1 MIKKITLSMLLAC
14 CGGTLMAE
22 ETQLEK
28 ATDKQEQVDAVNTPA
43 TQMEPMQIRSKA
55 IDTSIPLDLPVSA
68 GSRLGLTIQETPASI
83 DVITRELMR
92 ERGNT
97 TTQQAL
103 TNSAGVVASQCFGV
117 TCVSMRGFSNT
128 LQPLYN
134 GLRYPGLAIT
144 PRGTFNYDR
153 IEVIKGLSSMQHGIG
168 TVGGAVNFV
177 TKAADGREEKEVLL
191 AYDRWNTK
199 TIGLGI
205 GGKATDALAYRA
217 DISYKGA
224 NKGSYGWV
232 DDSSYDYAHFTG
244 ELALQ
249 ATESFKITLSEE
261 YYQDDGEGYFGT
273 PHINGKIVGSTRYN
287 NYNVEDDQMDKEAN
301 WTRLNLE
308 WAPTDKI
315 KVRNETYYNNE
326 NRYWKNSE
334 IYTYNAGTGRVN
346 RGDFLNIKHDQELYG
361 NRTELSF
368 DHMLSNM
375 RNRVMVGYDIARN
388 EHLRTSNSPFATPVN
403 SVDLLDPVSGVFI
416 TNSAYLPFRET
427 ELVQKAFFVEDYL
440 NLTEKL
446 KLSLSARHDKLELES
461 NNLRA
466 ATATNPATFNQ
477 DFSGN
482 SYRVGAVYDILPSLS
497 VYGQWA
503 NALEPASQLVTLTFA
518 QRNFKLGRAKQKE
531 IGLKG
536 NLPNNLGEVTVAL
549 FDIDRTDVL
558 TRDPLNPTQSIQ
570 IGEQTSRGIEL
581 AAALRPADQWTIEGN
596 ASILNAE
603 FEKFYESVSGVAV
616 SRAGNLPPDVP
627 EKTANLWLTYRPN
640 ADWRISLGSHFVGER
655 SGDNANTS
663 TKYMDGYSTYDAS
676 LGYKLG
682 KGELMLSVRNLTDK
696 LYADRTYNS
705 GNQFMLGE
713 PRAAEISWNAK
724 F

>member
-1 MIKKITLSMLLAC
+1 MIKKLTLSTLLL
-14 CGGTLMAE
+14 CGSGLVLAE
-22 ETQLEK
+22 GVVTPQAEVTEPVATQLE
-28 ATDKQEQVDAVNTPA
+28 T
-43 TQMEPMQIRSKA
+43 MQIRSKA
-55 IDTSIPLDLPVSA
+55 VETSIPLDLPINTS
-68 GSRLGLTIQETPASI
+68 SRLGLTVQETPASI

-97 TTQQAL
+97 TTQRAL
-103 TNSAGVVASQCFGV
+103 ANSAGVVAAQCFGV
-117 TCVSMRGFSNT
+117 TCVSMRGFSST

-168 TVGGAVNFV
+168 SVGGAVNFV

-199 TIGLGI
+199 TVGLGI

-217 DISYKGA
+217 DVSYKGA

-232 DDSSYDYAHFTG
+232 DNSSYDYAHFTG

-249 ATESFKITLSEE
+249 ATDNFKVTLSEE
-261 YYQDDGEGYFGT
+261 YYQDNGEGYFGT
-273 PHINGKIVGSTRYN
+273 PHVNGNIVKSTRYN

-301 WTRLNLE
+301 WTRLNME
-308 WAPTDKI
+308 WTPTDKI

-326 NRYWKNSE
+326 NRLWKNAE
-334 IYTYNAGTGRVN
+334 AYDYNPTTGRVA
-346 RGDFLNIKHDQELYG
+346 RTEFLNVKHDQELYG
-361 NRTELSF
+361 NRTELSV
-368 DHMLSNM
+368 DHQVENM
-375 RNRVMVGYDIARN
+375 RNRVMVGFDIARN
-388 EHLRTSNSPFATPVN
+388 NHKRTNNAPFASPASN
-403 SVDLLDPVSGVFI
+403 VDFLDPQSGVF
-416 TNSAYLPFRET
+416 TTTSAFLPFRKT

-440 NLTEKL
+440 NLTDKL
-446 KLSLSARHDKLELES
+446 KLSLSARHDTLDLES
-461 NNLRA
+461 NNLRT
-466 ATATNPATFNQ
+466 ATATNPASFSKHY
-477 DFSGN
+477 SGN
-482 SYRVGAVYDILPSLS
+482 SYRVGVVYDILPSLT

-503 NALEPASQLVTLTFA
+503 NALEPGSQLVTLTYA
-518 QRNFKLGRAKQKE
+518 QRDYKLGRAKQKD

-536 NLPNNLGEVTVAL
+536 MLPDNFGEATVAL
-549 FDIDRTDVL
+549 FDINRQDIL
-558 TRDPLNPTQSIQ
+558 TRDPLTPAQSIQ

-581 AAALRPADQWTIEGN
+581 TTALRPATKWTIEGN
-596 ASILNAE
+596 ASILNSE
-603 FEKFYESVSGVAV
+603 FDTFYERVGVVAV

-627 EKTANLWLTYRPN
+627 EKVANLWVTYRPD
-640 ADWRISLGSHFVGER
+640 ADWRISLGSHFVGKR
-655 SGDNANTS
+655 SGDNTNTA
-663 TKYMDGYSTYDAS
+663 TKYMDGYTTYDAS
-676 LGYKLG
+676 VGYKLG

-713 PRAAEISWNAK
+713 PRAAELSWSAK

>member
-1 MIKKITLSMLLAC
+1 MIKKLTLSTLLL
-14 CGGTLMAE
+14 CGSGFSLAE
-22 ETQLEK
+22 VAAPEQTEANATQLE
-28 ATDKQEQVDAVNTPA
+28 T
-43 TQMEPMQIRSKA
+43 MQIRSTA
-55 IDTSIPLDLPVSA
+55 VDTSIPLDLPVNAS
-68 GSRLGLTIQETPASI
+68 SRLGLTVRETPASI

-117 TCVSMRGFSNT
+117 TCVSMRGFSST

-217 DISYKGA
+217 DLSYKGA

-232 DDSSYDYAHFTG
+232 DNSSYDYAHFTG

-249 ATESFKITLSEE
+249 ATDTFKVTLSEE
-261 YYQDDGEGYFGT
+261 YYQDNGEGYFGT
-273 PHINGKIVGSTRYN
+273 PHVNGNIVKSTRYN
-287 NYNVEDDQMDKEAN
+287 NYNVDDDQMDKEAN

-308 WAPTDKI
+308 WSPTDKI
-315 KVRNETYYNNE
+315 KLRNETYYNNE
-326 NRYWKNSE
+326 NRIWKNTE
-334 IYTYNAGTGRVN
+334 AYVYNAVTNKVN
-346 RGDFLNIKHDQELYG
+346 RSDFLHIKHDQKLVG
-361 NRTELSF
+361 NRTEISF
-368 DHMLSNM
+368 DHQLGNM
-375 RNRVMVGYDIARN
+375 RNRVMAGFDIAKN
-388 EHLRTSNSPFATPVN
+388 EHLRTNNAPYVSPASAVDFITPQ
-403 SVDLLDPVSGVFI
+403 SGVF
-416 TNSAYLPFRET
+416 TTTSAYTPNRKT

-440 NLTEKL
+440 NLTEQF
-446 KLSLSARHDKLELES
+446 KLSLSARHDKIDLDS
-461 NNLRA
+461 DNLRI
-466 ATATNPATFNQ
+466 ATATNPATFST
-477 DFSGN
+477 DYSGN
-482 SYRVGAVYDILPSLS
+482 SYRVGAVYDITPSLS
-497 VYGQWA
+497 IYGQWA
-503 NALEPASQLVTLTFA
+503 NALEPAAQLVTLTYA
-518 QRNFKLGRAKQKE
+518 QRNYKLGRAKQKE

-536 NLPNNLGEVTVAL
+536 SLPNNLGEVTVGL
-549 FDIDRTDVL
+549 FDINRTDIL
-558 TRDPLNPTQSIQ
+558 TRDPLNPGQSIQ

-581 AAALRPADQWTIEGN
+581 TAALRPIDQWTVEGN

-603 FEKFYESVSGVAV
+603 FDKFYESVGGVAV

-627 EKTANLWLTYRPN
+627 EKTANLWITYRPN
-640 ADWRISLGSHFVGER
+640 SDWKISLGSHFVGKR
-655 SGDNANTS
+655 SGDNANTA
-663 TKYMDGYSTYDAS
+663 TRYMDGYTIYDAS

-682 KGELMLSVRNLTDK
+682 KGELMFSVRNLTDK

-713 PRAAEISWNAK
+713 PRTAEISWSAK

>member
-1 MIKKITLSMLLAC
+1 MIKKLTLSTLLL
-14 CGGTLMAE
+14 CGSGLTLAE
-22 ETQLEK
+22 ETAPEQTEANETQLE
-28 ATDKQEQVDAVNTPA
+28 T
-43 TQMEPMQIRSKA
+43 MQIRSKA
-55 IDTSIPLDLPVSA
+55 VDTSIPLDLPVNAS
-68 GSRLGLTIQETPASI
+68 SRLGLTVQETPASI

-103 TNSAGVVASQCFGV
+103 SNAAGVAATQCFGV
-117 TCVSMRGFSNT
+117 TCVSMRGFSST

-168 TVGGAVNFV
+168 SVGGAVNFV
-177 TKAADGREEKEVLL
+177 TKAADGREENEVLL

-199 TIGLGI
+199 TVGLGI

-217 DISYKGA
+217 DVSYKGA

-232 DDSSYDYAHFTG
+232 DNSSYDYAHFTG

-249 ATESFKITLSEE
+249 ATDNFKVTLSEE
-261 YYQDDGEGYFGT
+261 YYQDNGEGYFGT
-273 PHINGKIVGSTRYN
+273 PHVNGNIVKGTRYN
-287 NYNVEDDQMDKEAN
+287 NYNVDNGKIDKEAN

-308 WAPTDKI
+308 WTPTDKI

-326 NRYWKNSE
+326 NRYWKNTE
-334 IYTYNAGTGRVN
+334 AYTYNVGTGKVN
-346 RGDFLNIKHDQELYG
+346 RSDFLNTKHDQELYG
-361 NRTELSF
+361 NRTELSI
-368 DHMLSNM
+368 DHPLGAM
-375 RNRVMVGYDIARN
+375 RNRAMAGFDIARN
-388 EHLRTSNSPFATPVN
+388 NHKRTSNSPLGATDT
-403 SVDLLDPVSGVFI
+403 VDFINPESGVFI
-416 TNSAYLPFRET
+416 TSAPYLPFRKT

-440 NLTEKL
+440 NLTDKL
-446 KLSLSARHDKLELES
+446 KLSLSARHDTLDLDS
-461 NNLRA
+461 DNLRIP
-466 ATATNPATFNQ
+466 TPTNPATFSKEY
-477 DFSGN
+477 SGN
-482 SYRVGAVYDILPSLS
+482 SYRLGAVYDILPSLS
-497 VYGQWA
+497 IYGQWA
-503 NALEPASQLVTLTFA
+503 NALEPISQLVTLTYA
-518 QRNFKLGRAKQKE
+518 QKNFKLGRAEQKE

-536 NLPNNLGEVTVAL
+536 SLPDNLGEVTVAL
-549 FDIDRTDVL
+549 FDINRTDVL
-558 TRDPLNPTQSIQ
+558 TRDPLNPGQSIQ
-570 IGEQTSRGIEL
+570 IGEQSSRGIEL
-581 AAALRPADQWTIEGN
+581 TAALRPAEKWMLESN
-596 ASILNAE
+596 ATILNAE
-603 FEKFYESVSGVAV
+603 FDKFYESVGGVAV

-640 ADWRISLGSHFVGER
+640 SDWRITLASHLVGAR
-655 SGDNANTS
+655 SGDNANTR
-663 TKYMDGYSTYDAS
+663 TKFMSGYTTFDAN

-682 KGELMLSVRNLTDK
+682 RGELMVSMRNLTDK

-713 PRAAEISWNAK
+713 PRAVEISWSAK